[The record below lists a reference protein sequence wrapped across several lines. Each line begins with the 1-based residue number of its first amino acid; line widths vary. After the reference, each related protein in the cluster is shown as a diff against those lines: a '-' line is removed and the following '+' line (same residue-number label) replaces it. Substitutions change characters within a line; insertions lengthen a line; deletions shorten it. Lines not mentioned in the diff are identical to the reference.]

1 MWLDDTYSTIKSDR
15 KLESIYEVNKD
26 PNPEVIHK
34 KPSKT
39 IEYVQ
44 ELAVRYLRPPTPP
57 APGDI
62 VIQEMDYEY
71 SAPVPPPIIIR
82 QQPPRPKTPEA
93 LGK

>member
-26 PNPEVIHK
+26 PKPEVIHK
-34 KPSKT
+34 KCSKT

-44 ELAVRYLRPPTPP
+44 EVAVRYLRPQTPP

-62 VIQEMDYEY
+62 VIQEMD
-71 SAPVPPPIIIR
+71 PVPPPIIIR